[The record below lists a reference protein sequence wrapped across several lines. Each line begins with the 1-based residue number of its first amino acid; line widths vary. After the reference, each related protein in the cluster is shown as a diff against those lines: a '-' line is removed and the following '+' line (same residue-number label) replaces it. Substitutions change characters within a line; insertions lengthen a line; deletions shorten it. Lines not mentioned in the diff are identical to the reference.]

1 LLHGSIGTPVD
12 DWRCSLGFPGRDFNR
27 SSSILRS
34 AAGTVKRTIERS
46 FLIFGRALSSASGEA
61 STPREQNSIFDIGGI
76 FSQNP
81 ETTSECSNRVPEA
94 QQGKWCSP
102 DRWCGRVHC
111 CPATVNGDEIRENP
125 LPVRW
130 EGAESRTIRKPGDL
144 PGTACEPIEG
154 EVPGGS
160 APSRGESRESVVDR
174 MDGRADSPRWVG
186 FLFGRAAHPRHAR
199 RSASGTGSGYLDTK
213 RWSVLELLTAFSGG
227 LYSGFYPC
235 A

>member
-1 LLHGSIGTPVD
+1 M
-12 DWRCSLGFPGRDFNR
+12 
-27 SSSILRS
+27 
-34 AAGTVKRTIERS
+34 
-46 FLIFGRALSSASGEA
+46 
-61 STPREQNSIFDIGGI
+61 FDISGI

-81 ETTSECSNRVPEA
+81 ETTSECSDRVPEA

-130 EGAESRTIRKPGDL
+130 EGAESRKIREPGDL

-160 APSRGESRESVVDR
+160 APSQDEPRERVVNR
-174 MDGRADSPRWVG
+174 MDGIADSPWWVG
-186 FLFGRAAHPRHAR
+186 FCLGIRITLGLVLRELFGRQKGSSVNTGRPYGEPC
-199 RSASGTGSGYLDTK
+199 SA
-213 RWSVLELLTAFSGG
+213 
-227 LYSGFYPC
+227 
-235 A
+235 